1 MYPRN
6 HINSSPPEE
15 QRRTSAPPR
24 QIVYAMPSKNNPG
37 ALEWQRPS
45 ISLPIEVHPSS
56 PYYYPPQQ
64 TQQPKQTWYYVGPKG
79 TSTNHFGNIPHPAS
93 TAVMAPYTSTN
104 SSLVYPQSQQQWH
117 YPPIY
122 SNHGNLHFHH
132 PTAATAIYPQ
142 SIESVPTMPMSNSE
156 KKKGS
161 SNCIV
166 VSLSVS
172 IIVLLLCFAGIITII
187 VTQPSFLQLQSSI
200 GYSTPSE
207 PQKQQKTSSQTEPSL
222 SQQSVKASLSPS
234 TQTNTLPSDNLVPL
248 AHSQDDD
255 VFVAFKTAP
264 TQAPRA
270 PIVRPTS
277 SGSIP
282 TAVADYSEFIQAFST
297 PMSSSTPAKTNFS
310 TLKTTPSPSPV
321 VGTSAPS
328 STTVVNTATVT
339 NAAQVPV
346 KSPSLNSN
354 SGSSSSLGKREPS
367 PSPIKKPLDSKN
379 NSSVKTLLPAPAPLT
394 SSHKPTTKDGYY
406 YYYYTQKPVKTKDKH
421 KAQSSTSNS
430 TNIKSTNSTTGSSS
444 SATTD
449 ITAIL
454 SSQQL
459 SSSSDD
465 DIPVASILG
474 SSSTNR
480 DSSSSKK
487 DTTANTS
494 AKVTAQ
500 PTPSPSVQKLP
511 GFLLGAIDDD
521 DDHVS
526 VYGNANTTIPCDLLM
541 CDDNTDDDGGDTSSS
556 NGVSSNVIYSKSD
569 DGVLPSSTGTI
580 TMTSGSTDDT
590 TSPLEAIVGVPIT
603 QSNSALSQDDGFP
616 CSSC

>member
-1 MYPRN
+1 
-6 HINSSPPEE
+6 
-15 QRRTSAPPR
+15 
-24 QIVYAMPSKNNPG
+24 MPSKNNPG
-37 ALEWQRPS
+37 ALEWQRPNNMS
-45 ISLPIEVHPSS
+45 TPIEVHPSS
-56 PYYYPPQQ
+56 PYYYPSQQ

-79 TSTNHFGNIPHPAS
+79 TSANHFATMHPA
-93 TAVMAPYTSTN
+93 AMAPYASTN

-122 SNHGNLHFHH
+122 SNHGNLHLHH
-132 PTAATAIYPQ
+132 PTAATATYPP
-142 SIESVPTMPMSNSE
+142 SIESVPTMPISNSE

-187 VTQPSFLQLQSSI
+187 VTQPSFLQLESSI

-207 PQKQQKTSSQTEPSL
+207 PQKLQKTSVQTDFSL
-222 SQQSVKASLSPS
+222 SQQSMKTSLSPS
-234 TQTNTLPSDNLVPL
+234 MQTNTLPNDNLVPL

-255 VFVAFKTAP
+255 MFIAFKTAP
-264 TQAPRA
+264 TQAPHA
-270 PIVRPTS
+270 PVVRPTS
-277 SGSIP
+277 SGSIS
-282 TAVADYSEFIQAFST
+282 TALADYSEFIQAFST
-297 PMSSSTPAKTNFS
+297 SMPSSTPDKTNGS

-321 VGTSAPS
+321 AGTSAPIL
-328 STTVVNTATVT
+328 TTVVNIASVS
-339 NAAQVPV
+339 NVAQVPV
-346 KSPSLNSN
+346 KSSSLNSN
-354 SGSSSSLGKREPS
+354 SGDSSSLEKSEPT

-394 SSHKPTTKDGYY
+394 SSQKPTTKDGYY

-421 KAQSSTSNS
+421 KAQSSSSNS
-430 TNIKSTNSTTGSSS
+430 TKSTTDGSSS
-444 SATTD
+444 SGITD
-449 ITAIL
+449 INAIL

-465 DIPVASILG
+465 DIPMASILG

-487 DTTANTS
+487 NTTADTS
-494 AKVTAQ
+494 VKVTTQ
-500 PTPSPSVQKLP
+500 PTPSPTVHNLP
-511 GFLLGAIDDD
+511 GILLGAIDDD

-541 CDDNTDDDGGDTSSS
+541 CDDSIDDDDGDTSSS
-556 NGVSSNVIYSKSD
+556 SSTGSGVSSNVIYSKSD
-569 DGVLPSSTGTI
+569 DGVLPSSTGTL
-580 TMTSGSTDDT
+580 TMTSVSTDDT
-590 TSPLEAIVGVPIT
+590 TSPLEVIVGVPIT
-603 QSNSALSQDDGFP
+603 QSNAGLSQDDGFP